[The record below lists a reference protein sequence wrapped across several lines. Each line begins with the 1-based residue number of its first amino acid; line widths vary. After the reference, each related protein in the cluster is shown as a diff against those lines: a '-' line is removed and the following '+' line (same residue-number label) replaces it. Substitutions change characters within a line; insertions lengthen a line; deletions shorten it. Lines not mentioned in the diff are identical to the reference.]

1 MKSYIRNVSIFSL
14 LLFGISYM
22 LNSCCTEKM
31 CIGAKDLDCITFYNF
46 SSNDLDTMIIKEYM
60 KGSNY
65 SKVRDSLMI
74 TPQDIPLI
82 PVEQIIRL
90 PKKIDVACDYEITLS
105 SGQTFRISDFE
116 TSKEKCN
123 EGFLCFD
130 YFIALKQY
138 KVNNKVQKAGFLK
151 IYNQ

>member
-1 MKSYIRNVSIFSL
+1 
-14 LLFGISYM
+14 
-22 LNSCCTEKM
+22 
-31 CIGAKDLDCITFYNF
+31 
-46 SSNDLDTMIIKEYM
+46 
-60 KGSNY
+60 
-65 SKVRDSLMI
+65 MI

-123 EGFLCFD
+123 EDFCVLT
-130 YFIALKQY
+130 IL
-138 KVNNKVQKAGFLK
+138 LR
-151 IYNQ
+151 

>member
-65 SKVRDSLMI
+65 SKYGTV
-74 TPQDIPLI
+74 
-82 PVEQIIRL
+82 
-90 PKKIDVACDYEITLS
+90 
-105 SGQTFRISDFE
+105 
-116 TSKEKCN
+116 
-123 EGFLCFD
+123 
-130 YFIALKQY
+130 
-138 KVNNKVQKAGFLK
+138 
-151 IYNQ
+151 